1 MSTATPRRALV
12 TGASAGI
19 GLAISKRLAARGID
33 VWMAARRR
41 DVLQRQVDAIN
52 AAGGGRAHALVL
64 DVADTETTVT
74 RLAALDAETGG
85 IDLVIANAGL
95 AGARGAIPLPQTQW
109 SDVRDILHTNLLG
122 AAATVHPF
130 IAPMVARGHGH
141 LVGISSVAADCPI
154 ARSAAYGASKAGLT
168 FFLESADIEL
178 RAQGIDVTIIH
189 PGFVSTPAG
198 DELIGTAPRPFLMSA
213 DRMALVIDRAI
224 QRRARLVRS
233 PWILGAVARVTAS
246 LPRFIM
252 RPLIRATSG
261 ERSQPPR
268 DDAQRPAA

>member
-1 MSTATPRRALV
+1 MSTSTPSRALV

-19 GLAISKRLAARGID
+19 GLAIAKRLAGRGLE
-33 VWMAARRR
+33 VWMAARRK
-41 DVLQRQVDAIN
+41 DVLQNEVDAIKR
-52 AAGGGRAHALVL
+52 AGGRAHALVL
-64 DVADTETTVT
+64 DVADTEATVA

-85 IDLVIANAGL
+85 IDLVVANAGL
-95 AGARGAIPLPQTQW
+95 AGARGAIPLPKAQW

-122 AAATVHPF
+122 SAATVQPF
-130 IAPMVARGHGH
+130 IAPMVARGRGH

-178 RAQGIDVTIIH
+178 RAHGIDVTIIH

-198 DELIGTAPRPFLMSA
+198 DELVGAAPRPLLVSA
-213 DRMALVIDRAI
+213 DKMALIIDRAI
-224 QRRARLVRS
+224 RRRSRLVRY
-233 PWILGAVARVTAS
+233 PWTMGAVARLSAS

-261 ERSQPPR
+261 ERKEEAR
-268 DDAQRPAA
+268 DAQRPAA